1 MNVPVLSSRIDSVTV
16 YRQGALVCRSAI
28 LLAAQPVPAQVK
40 LLGLPLSLDDG
51 SVRVRVEGE
60 GGELPVATD
69 LRIALDLAEPDP
81 ALPPPDDAEL
91 KQARRTVRSLADHRS
106 HLEAQR
112 SRIERLQVFE
122 RPANKRG
129 QPPLPSPTNARLSLV
144 EFQQKQLASLDA
156 QLAQVRSEQ
165 RQAEERR
172 DHLEAR
178 RKAASRARQAK
189 PHELRKAALIS
200 LRAAEVPT
208 VPVRVIFEYMV
219 PGARWAPS
227 YAINLTPDL
236 AKATVAVRAV
246 VAQETG
252 EDWTGVRLTLAT
264 ADAQRWV
271 ELPEMQ
277 ALRIGRRQPAPL
289 RRGWRAPPAGAGELY
304 ADYDRFLAGGAAP
317 TKPAHEP
324 APSDEWQGEPVAGFI
339 DSEVAEDMPAMRTR
353 SGSVSPK
360 QAAILQQEIE
370 RARNLPGAPRAPA
383 PQGAP
388 RPSAPPMRAPQPP
401 SSGGAP
407 PGPPMTFSA
416 SAELAKRKGGGFGG
430 ALADAGGALAG
441 AVGSLFASQEGGG
454 GGPGLARL
462 EPEPEHEAAPEQ
474 LAYGDLR
481 MPGPESGRR
490 GTLTL
495 SHRRE
500 RYLEMLWVREVTR
513 EIDVVALIDGAVTR
527 AQQAGGRG
535 LPPRHR
541 FAESWFG
548 FDYVYAAETP
558 IDIPSDGDYHSVP
571 LLKQAAP
578 SVLGYVVVPR
588 ESTDVFRFIKLKNPL
603 DAPLLPGPADIYVG
617 DDYLLSADLKVA
629 PPRGEVKIGLGVEQ
643 AIKVA
648 RNTHYKEEAAGLMG
662 GSLSL
667 RHEIDVEIANRS
679 ARPVEIEVQ
688 ERIPSL
694 REREDEIHVDIGA
707 VEPVWTPFEPEHYEL
722 KGGYRWR
729 VQLPAGEK
737 KKLSATYVVRISAKK
752 ELVGGNR
759 RE

>member
-1 MNVPVLSSRIDSVTV
+1 MNVPVLTSRIDSVTV

-28 LLAAQPVPAQVK
+28 LLAAQPVPPQVK

-60 GGELPVATD
+60 GGELPVAMD
-69 LRIALDLAEPDP
+69 LRIALDLAVPDP

-91 KQARRTVRSLADHRS
+91 KQARREVRSLADRRA

-112 SRIERLQVFE
+112 ARIERLQVYE

-129 QPPLPSPTNARLSLV
+129 QPPLQSPTSARLALI
-144 EFQQKQLASLDA
+144 EFQQQQIAALDVQLQ
-156 QLAQVRSEQ
+156 QLRSEQ

-172 DHLEAR
+172 EHLEAR
-178 RKAASRARQAK
+178 RKAASKARQAK

-200 LRAAEVPT
+200 LRAHEVPLT
-208 VPVRVIFEYMV
+208 PVRLIFEYMV
-219 PGARWAPS
+219 PGARWAPA
-227 YAINLTPDL
+227 YAVSLTRDM
-236 AKATVAVRAV
+236 ARATVAVRAV
-246 VAQETG
+246 VAQDTG

-277 ALRIGRRQPAPL
+277 ALRIGRRQPPVQ

-304 ADYDRFLAGGAAP
+304 ADYDRFLAGGGPRQRKP
-317 TKPAHEP
+317 TPEP
-324 APSDEWQGEPVAGFI
+324 APSDEWTDYEASGEI
-339 DSEVAEDMPAMRTR
+339 DGAAADMPRAVTQSGTVSPRESEVLLSLRQQLEQAR
-353 SGSVSPK
+353 S
-360 QAAILQQEIE
+360 QAPPPGGPQPE
-370 RARNLPGAPRAPA
+370 RLGAARPT
-383 PQGAP
+383 
-388 RPSAPPMRAPQPP
+388 APPMRSAPPPAPPPPPSAAAPQAMTFAAERK
-401 SSGGAP
+401 SSG
-407 PGPPMTFSA
+407 F
-416 SAELAKRKGGGFGG
+416 
-430 ALADAGGALAG
+430 GGALAG
-441 AVGSLFASQEGGG
+441 AVGSLFGGPEGGG
-454 GGPGLARL
+454 GGAPRGGLAHP
-462 EPEPEHEAAPEQ
+462 EAEPEHEAAPEQ

-481 MPGPESGRR
+481 MPGPEASRR
-490 GTLTL
+490 GVLTL

-513 EIDVVALIDGAVTR
+513 EIDVVSLIDGAVTR

-558 IDIPSDGDYHSVP
+558 IDIPSDGDYHSIP
-571 LLKQAAP
+571 LLKQQTP
-578 SVLGYVVVPR
+578 IQLGYVVVPR
-588 ESTDVFRFIKLKNPL
+588 ESTDVYRFVKLKNPL

-617 DDYLLSADLKVA
+617 GDYLLSADLKVA
-629 PPRGEVKIGLGVEQ
+629 PPRGEVQIGLGVEQ
-643 AIKVA
+643 AIKVS

-667 RHEIDVEIANRS
+667 RHDIEVEVANRS
-679 ARPVEIEVQ
+679 ARPVDVEVQ
-688 ERIPSL
+688 ERLPSL
-694 REREDEIHVDIGA
+694 REREDEIQVDVGA
-707 VEPVWTPFEPEHYEL
+707 VEPAWAPFEPEHYEL

-729 VQLPAGEK
+729 VQVPAGQQ

>member
-91 KQARRTVRSLADHRS
+91 KQARRAVRSLADRRA

-144 EFQQKQLASLDA
+144 EFQQKQLESLDA

-178 RKAASRARQAK
+178 RKAASRAGQAK

-208 VPVRVIFEYMV
+208 VPVRVILEYMV

-277 ALRIGRRQPAPL
+277 ALRIGRRQPAPP

-317 TKPAHEP
+317 NKPAPEP
-324 APSDEWQGEPVAGFI
+324 APSDEWEGESFAGMI
-339 DSEVAEDMPAMRTR
+339 DPEVAEDMPTR

-360 QAAILQQEIE
+360 QAAALQQQFD
-370 RARNLPGAPRAPA
+370 RARNLPGAARPPA
-383 PQGAP
+383 PQAP
-388 RPSAPPMRAPQPP
+388 ARASAPPMRASPPP
-401 SSGGAP
+401 SAP
-407 PGPPMTFSA
+407 PPMTFSA

-441 AVGSLFASQEGGG
+441 AVSSLFAAPEGG
-454 GGPGLARL
+454 GGPGLARA
-462 EPEPEHEAAPEQ
+462 EPELEHEVAPEQ

-513 EIDVVALIDGAVTR
+513 EIDVVALIDGAVAR

-588 ESTDVFRFIKLKNPL
+588 ESTDVFRFIRLKNPL

-667 RHEIDVEIANRS
+667 RHEIEVEIANRS
-679 ARPVEIEVQ
+679 PRPVEIEVQ
-688 ERIPSL
+688 ERLPSL
-694 REREDEIHVDIGA
+694 REREDEIHVDVGA
-707 VEPVWTPFEPEHYEL
+707 VEPAWAPFEPEHYEL

>member
-1 MNVPVLSSRIDSVTV
+1 MNVPVLTSRIDSVTV
-16 YRQGALVCRSAI
+16 YRQGALVCRSAL

-40 LLGLPLSLDDG
+40 LLGLPLSLEDG
-51 SVRVRVEGE
+51 SVRVRVEGDA
-60 GGELPVATD
+60 GELPVATD
-69 LRIALDLAEPDP
+69 LRIALDLAVPDP

-91 KQARRTVRSLADHRS
+91 KQARRAVRSLADRRA

-112 SRIERLQVFE
+112 ARIERLQVFE
-122 RPANKRG
+122 RPASKRG
-129 QPPLPSPTNARLSLV
+129 QPPLPSPTAARLSLI
-144 EFQQKQLASLDA
+144 EFQQQRLAALDVQIGQL
-156 QLAQVRSEQ
+156 RGEQ

-172 DHLEAR
+172 EHLEAR

-200 LRAAEVPT
+200 LRAREVPT
-208 VPVRVIFEYMV
+208 APVRVVIEYMV
-219 PGARWAPS
+219 PGARWAPA
-227 YAINLTPDL
+227 YAVNLTRDL
-236 AKATVAVRAV
+236 AQGTVAVRAV
-246 VAQETG
+246 VAQDTG

-304 ADYDRFLAGGAAP
+304 ADYDRFLAGGE
-317 TKPAHEP
+317 TKRQPPALPEP
-324 APSDEWQGEPVAGFI
+324 APSDEWGDEAVAGLI
-339 DSEVAEDMPAMRTR
+339 DDAEDAPTTVPRA
-353 SGSVSPK
+353 GSVSPQ
-360 QAAILQQEIE
+360 QAQQFEAL
-370 RARNLPGAPRAPA
+370 RRQSSNLPGGPVSGGPPRGGPA
-383 PQGAP
+383 KP
-388 RPSAPPMRAPQPP
+388 RPSAPPPP
-401 SSGGAP
+401 AP
-407 PGPPMTFSA
+407 PMAAAPMPMRI
-416 SAELAKRKGGGFGG
+416 SAEMSKRKGGGLGG
-430 ALADAGGALAG
+430 ALAEAGGALAG
-441 AVGSLFASQEGGG
+441 FFSGADGAGG
-454 GGPGLARL
+454 GGPQGQGGARV
-462 EPEPEHEAAPEQ
+462 EVEPEHEAAPEQ

-481 MPGPESGRR
+481 MPGPEARRR

-513 EIDVVALIDGAVTR
+513 EIDVVALIDGAVAR

-541 FAESWFG
+541 LAESWFG

-558 IDIPSDGDYHSVP
+558 VDIPSDGDYHSVP

-578 SVLGYVVVPR
+578 IELGYVVVPR
-588 ESTDVFRFIKLKNPL
+588 ESTDVFRFVKLKNPL

-617 DDYLLSADLKVA
+617 GDYLMSAELKVA

-643 AIKVA
+643 AIKVS
-648 RNTHYKEEAAGLMG
+648 RNTHYREEAAGLMG

-667 RHEIDVEIANRS
+667 RHELDVEVANRS
-679 ARPVEIEVQ
+679 GRAVEVEVQ

-694 REREDEIHVDIGA
+694 REREDEIQVEVGA
-707 VEPVWTPFEPEHYEL
+707 VEPAWAPFEPEHYEL

-729 VQLPAGEK
+729 IQVPAGQQ

>member
-1 MNVPVLSSRIDSVTV
+1 MNVPVLTSRIDSVTV

-28 LLAAQPVPAQVK
+28 LLAAQPVPPQVK

-69 LRIALDLAEPDP
+69 LRIALDLAVPDP

-91 KQARRTVRSLADHRS
+91 KQARRDVRSLADRRS

-129 QPPLPSPTNARLSLV
+129 QPPLASPTTARLSLV
-144 EFQQKQLASLDA
+144 EFQQKQLAELDG
-156 QLAQVRSEQ
+156 QLAQIRAEQ

-172 DHLEAR
+172 EHLEAR

-200 LRAAEVPT
+200 LRASAVPT
-208 VPVRVIFEYMV
+208 VPVRVVIEYMV

-227 YAINLTPDL
+227 YAIHLTRDL

-277 ALRIGRRQPAPL
+277 ALRIGRRQPPPQ

-304 ADYDRFLAGGAAP
+304 ADYDRFLAGGGP
-317 TKPAHEP
+317 PRRPAEPEP
-324 APSDEWQGEPVAGFI
+324 APTDEWQGEAFAGLI
-339 DSEVAEDMPAMRTR
+339 DDELDGSAVDMPAMLTR
-353 SGSVSPK
+353 SGSVNPR
-360 QAAILQQEIE
+360 QMAQLQQQVD
-370 RARNLPGAPRAPA
+370 RARNMPLPGRAPA
-383 PQGAP
+383 PQSPA
-388 RPSAPPMRAPQPP
+388 RPSAPPMRAPPP
-401 SSGGAP
+401 VAAGAP
-407 PGPPMTFSA
+407 PQPMMMTH
-416 SAELAKRKGGGFGG
+416 SAELAKKSGGFGG
-430 ALADAGGALAG
+430 AVAG
-441 AVGSLFASQEGGG
+441 AVGGLFGGAEGGG
-454 GGPGLARL
+454 GGPGHALARA

-481 MPGPESGRR
+481 MPGPEASRR

-571 LLKQAAP
+571 LLKHAAP

-667 RHEIDVEIANRS
+667 RHELDVEIANRT

-694 REREDEIHVDIGA
+694 RDKEDEIHVDIGA
-707 VEPVWTPFEPEHYEL
+707 VEPAWAPFEPEHYEL